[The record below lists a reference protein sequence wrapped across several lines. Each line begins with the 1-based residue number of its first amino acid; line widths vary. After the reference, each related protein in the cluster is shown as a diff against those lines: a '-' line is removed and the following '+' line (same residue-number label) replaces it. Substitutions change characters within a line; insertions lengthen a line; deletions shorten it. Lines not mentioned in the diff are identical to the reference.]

1 LRASYLALALL
12 LISTS
17 AACTQPPEAE
27 AVRSELLQAYSEV
40 VSAEAEGANV
50 TELVAD
56 LNRALQLIREAEE
69 AGGAEGEAKLAE
81 AAAIVREVRG
91 AIPGLVE
98 EARAHRE
105 RRLILTGIGLASL
118 IVGGALIYVY
128 APRLLW
134 NAWLRARREWKVRR
148 VR

>member
-1 LRASYLALALL
+1 MRASYIALALL

-17 AACTQPPEAE
+17 AAYAQPPEAG
-27 AVRSELLQAYSEV
+27 AVRSELLRAYSEV

-50 TELVAD
+50 TGLVAD
-56 LNRALQLIREAEE
+56 LNRALQLIREAE
-69 AGGAEGEAKLAE
+69 ATGGPEGEAKLAE

-98 EARAHRE
+98 EARACRE

-118 IVGGALIYVY
+118 IVGGVLIYVY
-128 APRLLW
+128 APRLVW
-134 NAWLRARREWKVRR
+134 NAWLKARREWKVRR
-148 VR
+148 IR